1 MATAMKV
8 LHNILWSILLGVVLS
23 AGAQGAGF
31 NQRKGEE
38 KKDPPKQEKVVE
50 KADKQP
56 KSNEQPR
63 NNPPPNRGNDNK
75 KPPF

>member
-1 MATAMKV
+1 MMKG
-8 LHNILWSILLGVVLS
+8 LRNILGLALAACVLS
-23 AGAQGAGF
+23 TAGALGAVVD
-31 NQRKGEE
+31 QRKGEE

-56 KSNEQPR
+56 KGNEPPR
-63 NNPPPNRGNDNK
+63 NSNPPNKGNDNNK

>member
-1 MATAMKV
+1 MMKA
-8 LHNILWSILLGVVLS
+8 LRNILGSALVACVLF
-23 AGAQGAGF
+23 AGAQGASF
-31 NQRKGEE
+31 DQRKGED
-38 KKDPPKQEKVVE
+38 KKEPPKQEKVVP

-63 NNPPPNRGNDNK
+63 NNNPQQNRGNDNK

>member
-1 MATAMKV
+1 MMKV
-8 LHNILWSILLGVVLS
+8 LRNILGSALVAIVLC
-23 AGAQGAGF
+23 AGAQGTTLY
-31 NQRKGEE
+31 QRKGEE

-56 KSNEQPR
+56 KSNDQPR
-63 NNPPPNRGNDNK
+63 NNNPPSRGNDNK

>member
-1 MATAMKV
+1 MMKV
-8 LHNILWSILLGVVLS
+8 LRNILGAALVAVVLC
-23 AGAQGAGF
+23 AGAQGTGF
-31 NQRKGEE
+31 VQRKGEE

-63 NNPPPNRGNDNK
+63 NNNQQNRGNDNK

>member
-1 MATAMKV
+1 VAA
-8 LHNILWSILLGVVLS
+8 VLS
-23 AGAQGAGF
+23 AGAQGTSF
-31 NQRKGEE
+31 VQRKGEE

-63 NNPPPNRGNDNK
+63 NNNQPNRGNDNK